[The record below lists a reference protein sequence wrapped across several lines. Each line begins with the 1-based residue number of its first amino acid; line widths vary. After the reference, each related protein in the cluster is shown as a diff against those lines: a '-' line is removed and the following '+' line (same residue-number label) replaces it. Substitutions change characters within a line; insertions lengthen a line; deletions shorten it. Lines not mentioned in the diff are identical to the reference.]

1 MMDDLRRGS
10 EAGTSTDSMQ
20 ERVVST
26 VANDVVRSTASSPVK
41 KNKIPSVAYRTTRRR
56 GPPDKI

>member
-1 MMDDLRRGS
+1 MDDVLRGS

-41 KNKIPSVAYRTTRRR
+41 KKFSVAYRTTRRP
-56 GPPDKI
+56 GTTVKI